1 VLRTLITGNVSSTL
15 LITSRFFIRFGMI
28 SGLAHRP
35 YTYET
40 DRFRSLYRFVVDDSN
55 QFAIRWSPCRPL
67 FAKCH
72 RTLTLVLKAGM
83 RDVQSTS
90 ITNEQE
96 KADSAR
102 AKPLFFSLCRFS
114 PNHRCDCSAIS
125 YVDVDDD
132 ECSFSH
138 SLIFRF
144 FILATVGRIRQ
155 CGVRQAHQGIVEF
168 VAHFVQLIFF
178 FFVSRAR

>member
-1 VLRTLITGNVSSTL
+1 
-15 LITSRFFIRFGMI
+15 
-28 SGLAHRP
+28 
-35 YTYET
+35 
-40 DRFRSLYRFVVDDSN
+40 
-55 QFAIRWSPCRPL
+55 
-67 FAKCH
+67 
-72 RTLTLVLKAGM
+72 M

-178 FFVSRAR
+178 FFCQSSAVKPLIANLNAKYYMIFCFIIHQNLNFGGCVTATRRRFCTRSSKCSASHWYGDVFVFVSCFCV